1 MMTIGKKIVLMSLA
15 IIVLTLGAGFA
26 YGISLLNFSTDA
38 ISKTFRQL
46 DGEEEITP
54 IDATEPLTILLM
66 GVDMDQAT
74 RGGVWEEGRSDSM
87 ILVTVNPKTKETT
100 MMSLTRDIMVE
111 IAEANGES
119 TGTVEKLNHS
129 YSYGQAPMAI
139 ATIEKMM
146 DINIDRYIE
155 INMDG
160 LVELVDAVGGIE
172 VNNTLGFPISI
183 SEYEPAYTSIVPTG
197 KRLVNGDQAL
207 VYARMRYDDPEGDIG
222 RQRRQR
228 EVITAIV
235 KKLLQLDG
243 FTQYKKI
250 LTAISNNM
258 RTNIEIS
265 TATIPELL
273 GYKDSIKNLH
283 SYQLRGLDELVEE
296 VYYQLPP
303 TQHLLEMQNVLRTSI
318 GLDAKTDLT
327 TNVKVYEGQVGL
339 PSTIDVYNAY
349 TELLEIEANPL
360 AEAVDIEAFTG
371 TSASDL
377 PEGTASSPN
386 LSSNSSEIEGTEMTE
401 ATEMTEVGTETQ
413 TEEGQ

>member
-1 MMTIGKKIVLMSLA
+1 MTIGKKIFLMSLA
-15 IIVLTLGAGFA
+15 IVGLTLGAGLI
-26 YGISLLNFSTDA
+26 YGASLLNFSTGT
-38 ISKTFRQL
+38 ISKTYKQL
-46 DGEEEITP
+46 DGEKEITP

-74 RGGVWEEGRSDSM
+74 RGGDWEGGRSDSM
-87 ILVTVNPKTKETT
+87 ILVTVNPKTKETN

-119 TGTVEKLNHS
+119 SGTVEKLNHS

-160 LVELVDAVGGIE
+160 LIELVDAVGGIE

-183 SEYEPAYTSIVPTG
+183 SGHEPAYTSIVQPG
-197 KRLVNGDQAL
+197 KQLVNGDQAL

-228 EVITAIV
+228 EVITAII

-243 FTQYKKI
+243 LTQYKKI

-265 TATIPELL
+265 PATIPSLL
-273 GYKDSIKNLH
+273 GYKDSVSKLN
-283 SYQLRGLDELVEE
+283 SYQLRGVDQMVDEI
-296 VYYQLPP
+296 YYQLP
-303 TQHLLEMQNVLRTSI
+303 TSTHLLEMQNILKKSI
-318 GLDAKTDLT
+318 GLEENTDLV
-327 TNVKVYEGQVGL
+327 TNVKVYEGQMGL
-339 PSTIDVYNAY
+339 PSPINVYDVYTNLL
-349 TELLEIEANPL
+349 LLEASPW
-360 AEAVDIEAFTG
+360 AESLDPEIG
-371 TSASDL
+371 SPSA
-377 PEGTASSPN
+377 T
-386 LSSNSSEIEGTEMTE
+386 TTV
-401 ATEMTEVGTETQ
+401 T
-413 TEEGQ
+413 TEEQVTDFSTEPVLGDENGSQ

>member
-1 MMTIGKKIVLMSLA
+1 MTIGKKIFLMSLA
-15 IIVLTLGAGFA
+15 IVGLTVGAGLI
-26 YGISLLNFSTDA
+26 YGASLLNFSTGT
-38 ISKTFRQL
+38 ISKTYKQL
-46 DGEEEITP
+46 DGEKEITP
-54 IDATEPLTILLM
+54 IDAIEPLTILLM

-74 RGGVWEEGRSDSM
+74 RGGDWEGGRSDSM
-87 ILVTVNPKTKETT
+87 ILVTVNPKTKETN

-119 TGTVEKLNHS
+119 SGTVEKLNHS

-146 DINIDRYIE
+146 DITIDRYIE

-183 SEYEPAYTSIVPTG
+183 SEHEPAYTSIVQPG
-197 KRLVNGDQAL
+197 KQLVNGDQAL

-228 EVITAIV
+228 EVITAII

-243 FTQYKKI
+243 LTQYKKI

-265 TATIPELL
+265 PATIPSLL
-273 GYKDSIKNLH
+273 GYKDSVSKLN
-283 SYQLRGLDELVEE
+283 SYQLRGVDQMVDEI
-296 VYYQLPP
+296 YYQLP
-303 TQHLLEMQNVLRTSI
+303 TSEHLLEMQNILKKSI
-318 GLDAKTDLT
+318 GLEENTDLV
-327 TNVKVYEGQVGL
+327 TNVKVYEGQMGL
-339 PSTIDVYNAY
+339 PSPINVYDVYTNLL
-349 TELLEIEANPL
+349 LLEASPW
-360 AEAVDIEAFTG
+360 AESLDPEIG
-371 TSASDL
+371 SPSA
-377 PEGTASSPN
+377 T
-386 LSSNSSEIEGTEMTE
+386 TTV
-401 ATEMTEVGTETQ
+401 T
-413 TEEGQ
+413 TEEQVTDFSTEPVLGDENGSQ

>member
-1 MMTIGKKIVLMSLA
+1 MTIGKKIFLMSLA
-15 IIVLTLGAGFA
+15 IIGLTVGAGLI
-26 YGISLLNFSTDA
+26 YGASLLNFSTDA
-38 ISKTFRQL
+38 ISKTFKQL
-46 DGEEEITP
+46 DGEEKITP

-74 RGGVWEEGRSDSM
+74 RGGDWEGGRSDSM
-87 ILVTVNPKTKETT
+87 ILVTVNPKTKETN

-119 TGTVEKLNHS
+119 SGTVEKLNHS

-183 SEYEPAYTSIVPTG
+183 SEHEPAYTSIVQPG
-197 KRLVNGDQAL
+197 KQLVNGDQAL

-228 EVITAIV
+228 EVITAIIQ
-235 KKLLQLDG
+235 KLLQLDG

-265 TATIPELL
+265 PATIPNLL
-273 GYKDSIKNLH
+273 GYKDSISKLN
-283 SYQLRGLDELVEE
+283 SYQLRGVDQMVDAI
-296 VYYQLPP
+296 YYQLP
-303 TQHLLEMQNVLRTSI
+303 TSTHLLEMQNVLKKSI
-318 GLDAKTDLT
+318 GLEENTDLV
-327 TNVKVYEGQVGL
+327 TNVKVYEGQMGL
-339 PSTIDVYNAY
+339 PSPINVYDVYTNLL
-349 TELLEIEANPL
+349 LLEASPW
-360 AEAVDIEAFTG
+360 AESLDPEIG
-371 TSASDL
+371 SPSA
-377 PEGTASSPN
+377 T
-386 LSSNSSEIEGTEMTE
+386 TTV
-401 ATEMTEVGTETQ
+401 T
-413 TEEGQ
+413 TEEQVTDFSTEPVLGDENGSQ

>member
-1 MMTIGKKIVLMSLA
+1 MTIGKKIFLMSLA
-15 IIVLTLGAGFA
+15 IVGLTLGAGLI
-26 YGISLLNFSTDA
+26 YGASLLNFSTDA

-46 DGEEEITP
+46 DGEEKITP

-74 RGGVWEEGRSDSM
+74 RGGDWEGGRSDSM
-87 ILVTVNPKTKETT
+87 ILVTVNPKTKETN

-119 TGTVEKLNHS
+119 SGTVEKLNHS

-183 SEYEPAYTSIVPTG
+183 SEHEPAYTSIVQPG
-197 KRLVNGDQAL
+197 KQLVNGDQAL

-228 EVITAIV
+228 EVITAII

-243 FTQYKKI
+243 LTQYKKI

-265 TATIPELL
+265 PATIPSLL
-273 GYKDSIKNLH
+273 GYKDSVSKLN
-283 SYQLRGLDELVEE
+283 SYQLRGVDQMVDEI
-296 VYYQLPP
+296 YYQLP
-303 TQHLLEMQNVLRTSI
+303 TSEHLLEMQNILKKSI
-318 GLDAKTDLT
+318 GLEEKTDLV
-327 TNVKVYEGQVGL
+327 TNVKVYEGQMGL
-339 PSTIDVYNAY
+339 PSPINVYDVYTNLL
-349 TELLEIEANPL
+349 LLEASPWAERLDPEIGNP
-360 AEAVDIEAFTG
+360 
-371 TSASDL
+371 SA
-377 PEGTASSPN
+377 T
-386 LSSNSSEIEGTEMTE
+386 TTV
-401 ATEMTEVGTETQ
+401 T
-413 TEEGQ
+413 TEEQVTDFSTEPVLGDENGSQ

>member
-1 MMTIGKKIVLMSLA
+1 MTIGKKIFLMSLA
-15 IIVLTLGAGFA
+15 IVGLTLGAGLI
-26 YGISLLNFSTDA
+26 YGASLLNFSTGT
-38 ISKTFRQL
+38 ISKTYKQL
-46 DGEEEITP
+46 DGEKEITP

-74 RGGVWEEGRSDSM
+74 RGGDWEGGRSDSM
-87 ILVTVNPKTKETT
+87 ILVTVNPKTKETN

-119 TGTVEKLNHS
+119 SGTVEKLNHS

-160 LVELVDAVGGIE
+160 LIELVDAVGGIE

-183 SEYEPAYTSIVPTG
+183 SEHEPAYTSIVQPG
-197 KRLVNGDQAL
+197 KQLVNGDQAL

-228 EVITAIV
+228 EVIMAII

-243 FTQYKKI
+243 LTQYKKI

-265 TATIPELL
+265 PATIPSLL
-273 GYKDSIKNLH
+273 GYKDSVSKLN
-283 SYQLRGLDELVEE
+283 SYQLRGVDQMVDEI
-296 VYYQLPP
+296 YYQLP
-303 TQHLLEMQNVLRTSI
+303 TSTHLLEMQNVLKKSI
-318 GLDAKTDLT
+318 GLEENTDLV
-327 TNVKVYEGQVGL
+327 TNVKVYEGQMGL
-339 PSTIDVYNAY
+339 PSPINVYDVYTNLL
-349 TELLEIEANPL
+349 LLEASPW
-360 AEAVDIEAFTG
+360 AESLDPEIG
-371 TSASDL
+371 SPSA
-377 PEGTASSPN
+377 T
-386 LSSNSSEIEGTEMTE
+386 TTV
-401 ATEMTEVGTETQ
+401 T
-413 TEEGQ
+413 TEEQVTDFSTEPVLGDENGSQ

>member
-1 MMTIGKKIVLMSLA
+1 MTIGKKIFLMSLA
-15 IIVLTLGAGFA
+15 IVGLTLGAGLI
-26 YGISLLNFSTDA
+26 YGASLLNFSTGT
-38 ISKTFRQL
+38 ISKTYKQL

-74 RGGVWEEGRSDSM
+74 RGGDWEGGRSDSM
-87 ILVTVNPKTKETT
+87 ILVTVNPKTKETN

-119 TGTVEKLNHS
+119 SGTVEKLNHS

-146 DINIDRYIE
+146 DITIDRYIE

-183 SEYEPAYTSIVPTG
+183 SEHEPAYTSIVQPG
-197 KRLVNGDQAL
+197 KQLVNGEQAL

-228 EVITAIV
+228 EVITAII

-265 TATIPELL
+265 PATIPNLL
-273 GYKDSIKNLH
+273 GYKDSVSKLN
-283 SYQLRGLDELVEE
+283 SYQLRGVDQMVDAI
-296 VYYQLPP
+296 YYQLP
-303 TQHLLEMQNVLRTSI
+303 TSEHLLEMQNILKKSI
-318 GLDAKTDLT
+318 GLEENTDLV
-327 TNVKVYEGQVGL
+327 TNVKVYEGQMGL
-339 PSTIDVYNAY
+339 PSPINVYDVYTNLL
-349 TELLEIEANPL
+349 LLEASPW
-360 AEAVDIEAFTG
+360 AESLDPEIG
-371 TSASDL
+371 SPSA
-377 PEGTASSPN
+377 T
-386 LSSNSSEIEGTEMTE
+386 TTV
-401 ATEMTEVGTETQ
+401 T
-413 TEEGQ
+413 TEEQVTDFSTEPVLGDENGSQ

>member
-1 MMTIGKKIVLMSLA
+1 MTIGKKIFLMSLA
-15 IIVLTLGAGFA
+15 IVGLTLGAGLI
-26 YGISLLNFSTDA
+26 YGASLLNFSTDA
-38 ISKTFRQL
+38 ISKTFKQL
-46 DGEEEITP
+46 NGEEEITP

-74 RGGVWEEGRSDSM
+74 RGGDWEGGRSDSM
-87 ILVTVNPKTKETT
+87 ILVTVNPKTKETN

-119 TGTVEKLNHS
+119 SGTVEKLNHS

-183 SEYEPAYTSIVPTG
+183 SEHEPAYTSIVQPG
-197 KRLVNGDQAL
+197 KQLVNGDQAL

-228 EVITAIV
+228 EVITAII

-243 FTQYKKI
+243 LTQYKKI

-265 TATIPELL
+265 PATIPSLL
-273 GYKDSIKNLH
+273 GYKDSVSKLN
-283 SYQLRGLDELVEE
+283 SYQLRGVDQMVDEI
-296 VYYQLPP
+296 YYQLP
-303 TQHLLEMQNVLRTSI
+303 TSEHLLEMQNILKKSI
-318 GLDAKTDLT
+318 GLEENTDLV
-327 TNVKVYEGQVGL
+327 TNVKVYEGQMGL
-339 PSTIDVYNAY
+339 PSPINVYDVYTNLL
-349 TELLEIEANPL
+349 LLEASPW
-360 AEAVDIEAFTG
+360 AESLDPEIG
-371 TSASDL
+371 SPSA
-377 PEGTASSPN
+377 T
-386 LSSNSSEIEGTEMTE
+386 TTV
-401 ATEMTEVGTETQ
+401 T
-413 TEEGQ
+413 TEEQVTDFSTEPVLGDENGSQ

>member
-1 MMTIGKKIVLMSLA
+1 MTIGKKIFLMSLA
-15 IIVLTLGAGFA
+15 IVGLTLGAGLI
-26 YGISLLNFSTDA
+26 YGASLLNFSTGA
-38 ISKTFRQL
+38 ISKTFKQL
-46 DGEEEITP
+46 NGEEEITP

-74 RGGVWEEGRSDSM
+74 RGGDWEGGRSDSM
-87 ILVTVNPKTKETT
+87 ILVTVNPKTKETN

-119 TGTVEKLNHS
+119 SGTVEKLNHS

-146 DINIDRYIE
+146 DITIDRYIE

-160 LVELVDAVGGIE
+160 LVEFVDAVGGIE

-183 SEYEPAYTSIVPTG
+183 SEHEPAYTSIVQPG
-197 KRLVNGDQAL
+197 KQLVNGDQAL

-228 EVITAIV
+228 EVITAII

-243 FTQYKKI
+243 LTQYKKI

-265 TATIPELL
+265 PATIPSLL
-273 GYKDSIKNLH
+273 GYKDSVSKLN
-283 SYQLRGLDELVEE
+283 SYQLRGVDQMVDEI
-296 VYYQLPP
+296 YYQLP
-303 TQHLLEMQNVLRTSI
+303 TSEHLLEMQNILKKSI
-318 GLDAKTDLT
+318 GLEEKTDLV
-327 TNVKVYEGQVGL
+327 TNVKVYEGQMGL
-339 PSTIDVYNAY
+339 PSPINVYDVYTNLL
-349 TELLEIEANPL
+349 LLEASPW
-360 AEAVDIEAFTG
+360 AESLDPEIG
-371 TSASDL
+371 SPSA
-377 PEGTASSPN
+377 TTTV
-386 LSSNSSEIEGTEMTE
+386 I
-401 ATEMTEVGTETQ
+401 
-413 TEEGQ
+413 TEEQVTDFSTEPVLGDEDGSQ

>member
-1 MMTIGKKIVLMSLA
+1 MTIGKKIVLMSLA

-38 ISKTFRQL
+38 ISKTFRRL
-46 DGEEEITP
+46 GGEEEITP

-377 PEGTASSPN
+377 PEGTASSSN
-386 LSSNSSEIEGTEMTE
+386 LPSNSSELEGTET
-401 ATEMTEVGTETQ
+401 TEVGTETQ

>member
-1 MMTIGKKIVLMSLA
+1 MMTLGKKIFLMSLA
-15 IIVLTLGAGFA
+15 IVGLTLGAGLI
-26 YGISLLNFSTDA
+26 YGASLLNFSTGT
-38 ISKTFRQL
+38 ISKTYKQL
-46 DGEEEITP
+46 DGEKEITP
-54 IDATEPLTILLM
+54 IDAIEPLTILLM

-74 RGGVWEEGRSDSM
+74 RGGDWEGGRSDSM
-87 ILVTVNPKTKETT
+87 ILVTVNPKTKETN

-119 TGTVEKLNHS
+119 SGTVEKLNHS

-146 DINIDRYIE
+146 DITIDRYIE

-183 SEYEPAYTSIVPTG
+183 SEHEPAYTSIVQPG
-197 KRLVNGDQAL
+197 KQLVNGDQAL

-228 EVITAIV
+228 EVITAII

-243 FTQYKKI
+243 LTQYKKI

-265 TATIPELL
+265 PATIPSLL
-273 GYKDSIKNLH
+273 GYKDSVSKLN
-283 SYQLRGLDELVEE
+283 SYQLRGVDQMVDEI
-296 VYYQLPP
+296 YYQLP
-303 TQHLLEMQNVLRTSI
+303 TSEHLLEMQNILKKSI
-318 GLDAKTDLT
+318 GLEEKTDLV
-327 TNVKVYEGQVGL
+327 TNVKVYEGQMGL
-339 PSTIDVYNAY
+339 PSPINVYDVYTNLL
-349 TELLEIEANPL
+349 LLEASPWAESL
-360 AEAVDIEAFTG
+360 APEIG
-371 TSASDL
+371 SPSA
-377 PEGTASSPN
+377 TTTV
-386 LSSNSSEIEGTEMTE
+386 I
-401 ATEMTEVGTETQ
+401 
-413 TEEGQ
+413 TEEQVTDFSTEPVLGDENGSQ

>member
-1 MMTIGKKIVLMSLA
+1 MTIGKKIFLMSLA
-15 IIVLTLGAGFA
+15 IIGLTVGAGLI
-26 YGISLLNFSTDA
+26 YGASLLNFSTDA
-38 ISKTFRQL
+38 ISKTFKQL
-46 DGEEEITP
+46 DGEEKITP

-74 RGGVWEEGRSDSM
+74 RGGDWEGGRSDSM
-87 ILVTVNPKTKETT
+87 ILVTVNPKTKETN

-119 TGTVEKLNHS
+119 SGTVEKLNHS

-160 LVELVDAVGGIE
+160 LVELVEAVGGIE

-183 SEYEPAYTSIVPTG
+183 SEHEPAYTSIVQPG
-197 KRLVNGDQAL
+197 KQLVNGDQAL

-228 EVITAIV
+228 EVITAII

-265 TATIPELL
+265 PVTIPNLL
-273 GYKDSIKNLH
+273 GYKDSVSKLN
-283 SYQLRGLDELVEE
+283 SYQLRGVDQMVDAI
-296 VYYQLPP
+296 YYQLP
-303 TQHLLEMQNVLRTSI
+303 TSTHLLEMQNVLKKSI
-318 GLDAKTDLT
+318 GLEEKTDLV
-327 TNVKVYEGQVGL
+327 TNVKVYEGQMGL
-339 PSTIDVYNAY
+339 PSPINVYDAY
-349 TELLEIEANPL
+349 TNLLLLEASPW
-360 AEAVDIEAFTG
+360 AESLDPEIG
-371 TSASDL
+371 SPSA
-377 PEGTASSPN
+377 T
-386 LSSNSSEIEGTEMTE
+386 TTV
-401 ATEMTEVGTETQ
+401 T
-413 TEEGQ
+413 TEEQVTDFSTEPVLGDENGAQ

>member
-1 MMTIGKKIVLMSLA
+1 MTIGKKIFLMSLA
-15 IIVLTLGAGFA
+15 IVGLTLGAGLI
-26 YGISLLNFSTDA
+26 YGASLLNFSTGT
-38 ISKTFRQL
+38 ISKTYKQL
-46 DGEEEITP
+46 DGEKEITP
-54 IDATEPLTILLM
+54 IDAIEPLTILLM

-74 RGGVWEEGRSDSM
+74 RGGDWEGGRSDSM
-87 ILVTVNPKTKETT
+87 ILVTVNPKTKETN

-119 TGTVEKLNHS
+119 SGTVEKLNHS

-146 DINIDRYIE
+146 DITIDRYIE

-183 SEYEPAYTSIVPTG
+183 SEHEPAYTSIVQPG
-197 KRLVNGDQAL
+197 QQLVNGDQAL

-228 EVITAIV
+228 EVITAII

-243 FTQYKKI
+243 LTQYKKI

-265 TATIPELL
+265 PATIPSLL
-273 GYKDSIKNLH
+273 GYKDSVSKLN
-283 SYQLRGLDELVEE
+283 SYQLRGVDQMVDEI
-296 VYYQLPP
+296 YYQLP
-303 TQHLLEMQNVLRTSI
+303 TSEHLLEMQNILKKSI
-318 GLDAKTDLT
+318 GLEENTGLV
-327 TNVKVYEGQVGL
+327 TNVKVYEGQMGL
-339 PSTIDVYNAY
+339 PSPINVYDVYTNLL
-349 TELLEIEANPL
+349 LLEASPW
-360 AEAVDIEAFTG
+360 AESLDPEIG
-371 TSASDL
+371 SPSA
-377 PEGTASSPN
+377 T
-386 LSSNSSEIEGTEMTE
+386 TTV
-401 ATEMTEVGTETQ
+401 T
-413 TEEGQ
+413 TEEQVTDFSTEPVLGDENGSQ

>member
-1 MMTIGKKIVLMSLA
+1 MTIGKKIFLMSLA
-15 IIVLTLGAGFA
+15 IVGLTLGAGLI
-26 YGISLLNFSTDA
+26 YGASLLNFSTGT
-38 ISKTFRQL
+38 ISKTYKQL

-66 GVDMDQAT
+66 GVDIDQAT
-74 RGGVWEEGRSDSM
+74 RGGDWEGGRSDSM
-87 ILVTVNPKTKETT
+87 ILVTVNPKTKETN

-119 TGTVEKLNHS
+119 SGTVEKLNHS

-146 DINIDRYIE
+146 DINIDHYIE

-183 SEYEPAYTSIVPTG
+183 SEHEPAYTSIVQPG
-197 KRLVNGDQAL
+197 KQLVNGDQAL

-228 EVITAIV
+228 EVITAII

-243 FTQYKKI
+243 LTQYKKI

-265 TATIPELL
+265 PATIPSLL
-273 GYKDSIKNLH
+273 GYKDSVSKLN
-283 SYQLRGLDELVEE
+283 SYQLRGVDQMVDEI
-296 VYYQLPP
+296 YYQLP
-303 TQHLLEMQNVLRTSI
+303 TSEHLLEMQNILKKSI
-318 GLDAKTDLT
+318 GLEEKTDLV
-327 TNVKVYEGQVGL
+327 TNVKVYEGQMGL
-339 PSTIDVYNAY
+339 PSPINVYDVYTNLL
-349 TELLEIEANPL
+349 LLEASPW
-360 AEAVDIEAFTG
+360 AESLDPEIG
-371 TSASDL
+371 SPSA
-377 PEGTASSPN
+377 T
-386 LSSNSSEIEGTEMTE
+386 TTV
-401 ATEMTEVGTETQ
+401 TT
-413 TEEGQ
+413 EGQVTDFSTEPVLGDENGSQ

>member
-1 MMTIGKKIVLMSLA
+1 MTIGKKIFLMSLA
-15 IIVLTLGAGFA
+15 IVGLTLGAGFI
-26 YGISLLNFSTDA
+26 YGASLLNFSTDA
-38 ISKTFRQL
+38 ISKTFKQL
-46 DGEEEITP
+46 NGEEEITP

-74 RGGVWEEGRSDSM
+74 RGGDWEGGRSDSM
-87 ILVTVNPKTKETT
+87 ILVTVNPKTKETN

-119 TGTVEKLNHS
+119 SGTVEKLNHS

-183 SEYEPAYTSIVPTG
+183 SEHEPAYTSIVQPG
-197 KRLVNGDQAL
+197 KQLVNGDQAL

-228 EVITAIV
+228 EVITAII

-243 FTQYKKI
+243 LTQYKKI

-265 TATIPELL
+265 PATIPSLL
-273 GYKDSIKNLH
+273 GYKDSVSKLN
-283 SYQLRGLDELVEE
+283 SYQLRGVDQMVDEI
-296 VYYQLPP
+296 YYQLP
-303 TQHLLEMQNVLRTSI
+303 TSEHLLEMQNILKKSI
-318 GLDAKTDLT
+318 GLEEKTDLV
-327 TNVKVYEGQVGL
+327 TNVKVYEGQMGL
-339 PSTIDVYNAY
+339 PSPINVYDVYTNLL
-349 TELLEIEANPL
+349 LLEASPW
-360 AEAVDIEAFTG
+360 AESLDPEIG
-371 TSASDL
+371 SPSA
-377 PEGTASSPN
+377 T
-386 LSSNSSEIEGTEMTE
+386 TTV
-401 ATEMTEVGTETQ
+401 T
-413 TEEGQ
+413 TEEQVTDFSTEPVLGDENGSQ

>member
-1 MMTIGKKIVLMSLA
+1 MTIGKKIFLMSLA
-15 IIVLTLGAGFA
+15 IVGLTLGAGLI
-26 YGISLLNFSTDA
+26 YGASLLNFSTGA
-38 ISKTFRQL
+38 ISKTFKQL
-46 DGEEEITP
+46 NGEEEITP

-74 RGGVWEEGRSDSM
+74 RGGDWEGGRSDSM
-87 ILVTVNPKTKETT
+87 ILVTVNPKTKETN

-119 TGTVEKLNHS
+119 SGTVEKLNHS

-146 DINIDRYIE
+146 DITIDRYIE

-183 SEYEPAYTSIVPTG
+183 SEHEPAYTSIVQPG
-197 KRLVNGDQAL
+197 KQLVNGDQAL

-228 EVITAIV
+228 EVITAII

-243 FTQYKKI
+243 LTQYKKI

-265 TATIPELL
+265 PATIPSLL
-273 GYKDSIKNLH
+273 GYKDSVSKLN
-283 SYQLRGLDELVEE
+283 SYQLRGVDQMVDEI
-296 VYYQLPP
+296 YYQLP
-303 TQHLLEMQNVLRTSI
+303 TSEHLLEMQNILKKSI
-318 GLDAKTDLT
+318 GLEEKTDLV
-327 TNVKVYEGQVGL
+327 TNVKVYEGQMGL
-339 PSTIDVYNAY
+339 PSPINVYDVYTNLL
-349 TELLEIEANPL
+349 LLEASPW
-360 AEAVDIEAFTG
+360 AESLDPEIG
-371 TSASDL
+371 SPSA
-377 PEGTASSPN
+377 TTTV
-386 LSSNSSEIEGTEMTE
+386 I
-401 ATEMTEVGTETQ
+401 
-413 TEEGQ
+413 TEEQVTDFSTEPVLGDENGSQ

>member
-1 MMTIGKKIVLMSLA
+1 MTIGKKIFLMSLA
-15 IIVLTLGAGFA
+15 IVGLTLGAGLI
-26 YGISLLNFSTDA
+26 YGASLLNFSTDA
-38 ISKTFRQL
+38 ISKTFKQL
-46 DGEEEITP
+46 DGEEKITP

-74 RGGVWEEGRSDSM
+74 RGGDWEGGRSDSM
-87 ILVTVNPKTKETT
+87 ILVTVNPKTKETN

-119 TGTVEKLNHS
+119 SGTVEKLNHS

-183 SEYEPAYTSIVPTG
+183 SEHEPAYTSIVQPG
-197 KRLVNGDQAL
+197 KQLVNGDQAL

-228 EVITAIV
+228 EVITAII

-243 FTQYKKI
+243 LTQYKKI

-265 TATIPELL
+265 PATIPSLL
-273 GYKDSIKNLH
+273 GYKDSVSKLN
-283 SYQLRGLDELVEE
+283 SYQLRGVDQMVDEI
-296 VYYQLPP
+296 YYQLP
-303 TQHLLEMQNVLRTSI
+303 TSEHLLEMQNILKKSI
-318 GLDAKTDLT
+318 GLEEKTDLV

-339 PSTIDVYNAY
+339 PSPINVYDVYTNLL
-349 TELLEIEANPL
+349 LLEASPW
-360 AEAVDIEAFTG
+360 AESLDPEIG
-371 TSASDL
+371 SPSA
-377 PEGTASSPN
+377 T
-386 LSSNSSEIEGTEMTE
+386 TTV
-401 ATEMTEVGTETQ
+401 T
-413 TEEGQ
+413 TEEQVTDFSTEPVLGDENGSQ

>member
-1 MMTIGKKIVLMSLA
+1 MTIGKKIFLMSLA
-15 IIVLTLGAGFA
+15 IIGLTVGAGLI
-26 YGISLLNFSTDA
+26 YGASLLNFSTDA
-38 ISKTFRQL
+38 ISKTFKQL
-46 DGEEEITP
+46 DGEEKITP

-74 RGGVWEEGRSDSM
+74 RGGDWEGGRSDSM
-87 ILVTVNPKTKETT
+87 ILVTVNPKTKETN

-119 TGTVEKLNHS
+119 SGTVEKLNHS

-183 SEYEPAYTSIVPTG
+183 SEHEPAYTSIVQPG
-197 KRLVNGDQAL
+197 KQLVNGDQAL

-228 EVITAIV
+228 EVITAII

-265 TATIPELL
+265 PATIPNLL
-273 GYKDSIKNLH
+273 GYKDSVSKLN
-283 SYQLRGLDELVEE
+283 SYQLRGVDQMVDAI
-296 VYYQLPP
+296 YYQLP
-303 TQHLLEMQNVLRTSI
+303 TSTHLLEMQNVLKKSI
-318 GLDAKTDLT
+318 GLEENTDLV
-327 TNVKVYEGQVGL
+327 TNVKVYEGQMGL
-339 PSTIDVYNAY
+339 PSPINVYDVYTNLL
-349 TELLEIEANPL
+349 LLEASPW
-360 AEAVDIEAFTG
+360 AESLDPEIG
-371 TSASDL
+371 SPSA
-377 PEGTASSPN
+377 T
-386 LSSNSSEIEGTEMTE
+386 TTV
-401 ATEMTEVGTETQ
+401 T
-413 TEEGQ
+413 TEEQVTDFSTEPVLGDENGSQ

>member
-1 MMTIGKKIVLMSLA
+1 MTIGKKIFLMSLA
-15 IIVLTLGAGFA
+15 IVGLTLGAGLI
-26 YGISLLNFSTDA
+26 YGASLLNFSTDA
-38 ISKTFRQL
+38 ISKTFKHL
-46 DGEEEITP
+46 NGEEEITP

-74 RGGVWEEGRSDSM
+74 RGGDWEGGRSDSM
-87 ILVTVNPKTKETT
+87 ILVTVNPKTKETN

-119 TGTVEKLNHS
+119 SGTVEKLNHS

-160 LVELVDAVGGIE
+160 LIELVDAVGGIE

-183 SEYEPAYTSIVPTG
+183 SEHEPAYTSIVQPG
-197 KRLVNGDQAL
+197 KQLVNGDQAL

-228 EVITAIV
+228 EVITAII

-243 FTQYKKI
+243 LTQYKKI

-265 TATIPELL
+265 PATIPSLL
-273 GYKDSIKNLH
+273 GYKDSVSKLN
-283 SYQLRGLDELVEE
+283 SYQLRGVDQMVDEI
-296 VYYQLPP
+296 YYQLP
-303 TQHLLEMQNVLRTSI
+303 TSTHLLEMQNILKKSI
-318 GLDAKTDLT
+318 GLEENTDLV
-327 TNVKVYEGQVGL
+327 TNVKVYEGQMGL
-339 PSTIDVYNAY
+339 PSPINVYDVYTNLL
-349 TELLEIEANPL
+349 LLEASPW
-360 AEAVDIEAFTG
+360 AESLDPEIG
-371 TSASDL
+371 SPSA
-377 PEGTASSPN
+377 T
-386 LSSNSSEIEGTEMTE
+386 TTV
-401 ATEMTEVGTETQ
+401 T
-413 TEEGQ
+413 TEEQVTDFSTEPVLGDENGSQ

>member
-1 MMTIGKKIVLMSLA
+1 MSLA
-15 IIVLTLGAGFA
+15 IVGLTLGAGLI
-26 YGISLLNFSTDA
+26 YGASLLNFSTDA
-38 ISKTFRQL
+38 ISKTFKQL
-46 DGEEEITP
+46 NGEEEITT

-74 RGGVWEEGRSDSM
+74 RGGDWEGGRSDSM
-87 ILVTVNPKTKETT
+87 ILVTVNPKTKETN

-119 TGTVEKLNHS
+119 SGTVEKLNHS

-183 SEYEPAYTSIVPTG
+183 SEHEPAYTSIVQPG
-197 KRLVNGDQAL
+197 KQLVNGDQAL

-228 EVITAIV
+228 EVITAII

-243 FTQYKKI
+243 LTQYKKI

-265 TATIPELL
+265 PATIPSLL
-273 GYKDSIKNLH
+273 GYKDSVSKLN
-283 SYQLRGLDELVEE
+283 SYQLRGVDQMVDEI
-296 VYYQLPP
+296 YYQLP
-303 TQHLLEMQNVLRTSI
+303 TSEHLLEMQNILKKSI
-318 GLDAKTDLT
+318 GLEENTDLV
-327 TNVKVYEGQVGL
+327 TNVKVYEGQMGL
-339 PSTIDVYNAY
+339 PSPINVYDVYTNLL
-349 TELLEIEANPL
+349 LLEASQW
-360 AEAVDIEAFTG
+360 AESLDPEIG
-371 TSASDL
+371 SPSA
-377 PEGTASSPN
+377 T
-386 LSSNSSEIEGTEMTE
+386 TTV
-401 ATEMTEVGTETQ
+401 T
-413 TEEGQ
+413 TEEQVTDFSTEPVLGDENGSQ

>member
-1 MMTIGKKIVLMSLA
+1 MRIGKKIFLMSLA
-15 IIVLTLGAGFA
+15 IIGLTIGAGII
-26 YGISLLNFSTDA
+26 YGASLLNFSTGA
-38 ISKTFRQL
+38 ISKTFKQL
-46 DGEEEITP
+46 DGEDKVKP

-74 RGGVWEEGRSDSM
+74 RGGGWEGGRSDSM

-111 IAEANGES
+111 IAAANGES
-119 TGTVEKLNHS
+119 TGSIEKLNHS

-197 KRLVNGDQAL
+197 KQLVNGDQAL

-243 FTQYKKI
+243 MSQYKKI

-258 RTNIEIS
+258 RTNIEIT
-265 TATIPELL
+265 TATIPSLL
-273 GYKDSIKNLH
+273 GYRDSIANLH
-283 SYQLRGLDELVEE
+283 SYQLRGVDELVDEI
-296 VYYQLPP
+296 YYQLPP
-303 TQHLLEMQNVLRTSI
+303 SQHLLGMQNILKKSI
-318 GLDAKTDLT
+318 GLEESTDLV
-327 TNVKVYEGQVGL
+327 TNVKVYEAQMGI
-339 PSTIDVYNAY
+339 PTPINIYNAF
-349 TELLEIEANPL
+349 TNVLEVEASPGV
-360 AEAVDIEAFTG
+360 EAFDIEAITG
-371 TSASDL
+371 TAASD
-377 PEGTASSPN
+377 PSGTQT
-386 LSSNSSEIEGTEMTE
+386 SESQDSTTTID
-401 ATEMTEVGTETQ
+401 TETSTQ
-413 TEEGQ
+413 TDLSDQ

>member
-1 MMTIGKKIVLMSLA
+1 MTIGKKIFLMSLA
-15 IIVLTLGAGFA
+15 IVGLTLGAGLI
-26 YGISLLNFSTDA
+26 YGASLLNFSTDA
-38 ISKTFRQL
+38 ISKTFKQL
-46 DGEEEITP
+46 NGEEEITP

-74 RGGVWEEGRSDSM
+74 RGGDWEGGRSDSM
-87 ILVTVNPKTKETT
+87 ILVTVNPKTKETN

-119 TGTVEKLNHS
+119 SGTVEKLNHS

-183 SEYEPAYTSIVPTG
+183 SEHEPAYTSIVQPG
-197 KRLVNGDQAL
+197 KQLVNGDQAL

-228 EVITAIV
+228 EVITAII

-243 FTQYKKI
+243 LTQYKKI

-265 TATIPELL
+265 PATIPSLL
-273 GYKDSIKNLH
+273 GYKDSVSKLN
-283 SYQLRGLDELVEE
+283 SYQLRGVDQMVDEI
-296 VYYQLPP
+296 YYQLP
-303 TQHLLEMQNVLRTSI
+303 TSEHLLEMQNILKKSI
-318 GLDAKTDLT
+318 GLEENTDLV
-327 TNVKVYEGQVGL
+327 TNVKVYEGQMGL
-339 PSTIDVYNAY
+339 PSPINVYDVYTNLL
-349 TELLEIEANPL
+349 LLEASPW
-360 AEAVDIEAFTG
+360 AESLDPEIG
-371 TSASDL
+371 SPSATTTVT
-377 PEGTASSPN
+377 PEEQVTDFS
-386 LSSNSSEIEGTEMTE
+386 TEPVLGDE
-401 ATEMTEVGTETQ
+401 DGSQ
-413 TEEGQ
+413 

>member
-1 MMTIGKKIVLMSLA
+1 MTIGKKIFLMSLA
-15 IIVLTLGAGFA
+15 IIGLTVGAGLI
-26 YGISLLNFSTDA
+26 YGASLLNFSTDA
-38 ISKTFRQL
+38 ISKTFKQL
-46 DGEEEITP
+46 DGEEKITP

-74 RGGVWEEGRSDSM
+74 RGGDWEGGRSDSM
-87 ILVTVNPKTKETT
+87 ILVTVNPKTKETN

-111 IAEANGES
+111 IAEASGES
-119 TGTVEKLNHS
+119 SGTVEKLNHS

-183 SEYEPAYTSIVPTG
+183 SEHEPAYTSVVQPG
-197 KRLVNGDQAL
+197 KQLVNGNQAL

-228 EVITAIV
+228 EVITAII

-265 TATIPELL
+265 PATIPSLL
-273 GYKDSIKNLH
+273 GYKDSVSKLN
-283 SYQLRGLDELVEE
+283 SYQLRGVDQMVDAI
-296 VYYQLPP
+296 YYQLP
-303 TQHLLEMQNVLRTSI
+303 TSEHLLEMQNILKKSI
-318 GLDAKTDLT
+318 GLEEKTDLV

-339 PSTIDVYNAY
+339 PSPINVYDVYTNLL
-349 TELLEIEANPL
+349 LLEASPW
-360 AEAVDIEAFTG
+360 AERLDPEIG
-371 TSASDL
+371 SPSA
-377 PEGTASSPN
+377 T
-386 LSSNSSEIEGTEMTE
+386 TTV
-401 ATEMTEVGTETQ
+401 T
-413 TEEGQ
+413 TEEQVTDFSTEPVLGDENGSQ

>member
-15 IIVLTLGAGFA
+15 IVGLTLGAGLV
-26 YGISLLNFSTDA
+26 YGASLLNFSTGA
-38 ISKTFRQL
+38 ISKTFKQL
-46 DGEEEITP
+46 DTSDEIVP
-54 IDATEPLTILLM
+54 IDPTEPLTILLM

-74 RGGVWEEGRSDSM
+74 RGGDWEGGRSDSM
-87 ILVTVNPKTKETT
+87 ILVTVNPQTKETT

-111 IAEANGES
+111 IADPSGES

-146 DINIDRYIE
+146 NIDIDRYIE

-183 SEYEPAYTSIVPTG
+183 SEYEPGYTSIVPPG
-197 KRLVNGDQAL
+197 RQMVNGNQAL

-243 FTQYKKI
+243 FTQYKGI

-258 RTNIEIS
+258 RTDIEIS
-265 TATIPELL
+265 AATIPTLL
-273 GYKDSIKNLH
+273 GYRDSIGKLN
-283 SYQLRGLDELVEE
+283 SYQLRGLDEMVNEI
-296 VYYQLPP
+296 YYQLPP
-303 TQHLLEMQNVLRTSI
+303 TQHLLEMQNVLKKSI
-318 GLDAKTDLT
+318 GLEESTELT
-327 TNVKVYEGQVGL
+327 TNVKVYEGQMGL
-339 PSTIDVYNAY
+339 PTTINVYNAY
-349 TELLEIEANPL
+349 TDLLELEASPW

-371 TSASDL
+371 TAVSDL
-377 PEGTASSPN
+377 PEGAVNSGSRSSV
-386 LSSNSSEIEGTEMTE
+386 STETGGTVT
-401 ATEMTEVGTETQ
+401 TEVGTGTQ
-413 TEEGQ
+413 TENGQ

>member
-1 MMTIGKKIVLMSLA
+1 MTIGKKIFLMSLV
-15 IIVLTLGAGFA
+15 IIGLTVGAGLI
-26 YGISLLNFSTDA
+26 YGASLLNFSTDA
-38 ISKTFRQL
+38 ISKTFKQL
-46 DGEEEITP
+46 DGEEKITP

-74 RGGVWEEGRSDSM
+74 RGGDWEGGRSDSM
-87 ILVTVNPKTKETT
+87 ILVTVNPKTKETN

-119 TGTVEKLNHS
+119 SGTVEKLNHS

-183 SEYEPAYTSIVPTG
+183 SEHEPAYTSIVQPG
-197 KRLVNGDQAL
+197 KQLVNGDQAL

-228 EVITAIV
+228 EVITAII

-265 TATIPELL
+265 PVTIPNLL
-273 GYKDSIKNLH
+273 GYKDSVSKLN
-283 SYQLRGLDELVEE
+283 SYQLRGVDQMVDAI
-296 VYYQLPP
+296 YYQLP
-303 TQHLLEMQNVLRTSI
+303 TSTHLLEMQNVLKKSI
-318 GLDAKTDLT
+318 GLEEKTDLV
-327 TNVKVYEGQVGL
+327 TNVKVYEGQMGL
-339 PSTIDVYNAY
+339 PSPINVYDAY
-349 TELLEIEANPL
+349 TNLLLLEASPW
-360 AEAVDIEAFTG
+360 AESLDPEIG
-371 TSASDL
+371 SPSA
-377 PEGTASSPN
+377 T
-386 LSSNSSEIEGTEMTE
+386 TTV
-401 ATEMTEVGTETQ
+401 T
-413 TEEGQ
+413 TEEQVTDFSTEPVLGDENGAQ

>member
-1 MMTIGKKIVLMSLA
+1 MTIGKKIFLMSLA
-15 IIVLTLGAGFA
+15 IVGLTLGAGLI
-26 YGISLLNFSTDA
+26 YGASLLNFSTGT
-38 ISKTFRQL
+38 ISKTYKQL
-46 DGEEEITP
+46 DGEKEITP

-74 RGGVWEEGRSDSM
+74 RGGDWEGGRSDSM
-87 ILVTVNPKTKETT
+87 ILVTVNPKTKETN

-119 TGTVEKLNHS
+119 SGTVEKLNHS

-160 LVELVDAVGGIE
+160 LIELVDAVGGIE

-183 SEYEPAYTSIVPTG
+183 SEHEPAYTSIVQPG
-197 KRLVNGDQAL
+197 KQLVNGDQAL

-228 EVITAIV
+228 EVITAII

-243 FTQYKKI
+243 LTQYKKI

-265 TATIPELL
+265 PATIPSLL
-273 GYKDSIKNLH
+273 GYKDSVSKLN
-283 SYQLRGLDELVEE
+283 SYQLRGVDQMVDEI
-296 VYYQLPP
+296 YYQLP
-303 TQHLLEMQNVLRTSI
+303 TSEHLLEMQNILKKSI
-318 GLDAKTDLT
+318 GLEEKTDLV
-327 TNVKVYEGQVGL
+327 TNVKVYEGQMGL
-339 PSTIDVYNAY
+339 PSPINVYDVYTNLL
-349 TELLEIEANPL
+349 LLEASPW
-360 AEAVDIEAFTG
+360 AESLDPEIG
-371 TSASDL
+371 SPSA
-377 PEGTASSPN
+377 T
-386 LSSNSSEIEGTEMTE
+386 TTV
-401 ATEMTEVGTETQ
+401 T
-413 TEEGQ
+413 TEEQVTDFSTEPVLGDENGSQ

>member
-1 MMTIGKKIVLMSLA
+1 MTIGKKIFLMSLA
-15 IIVLTLGAGFA
+15 IVGLTLGAGLI
-26 YGISLLNFSTDA
+26 YGASLLNFSTGT
-38 ISKTFRQL
+38 ISKTYKQL
-46 DGEEEITP
+46 DGEKEITP
-54 IDATEPLTILLM
+54 IDAIEPLTILLM

-74 RGGVWEEGRSDSM
+74 RGGDWEGGRSDSM
-87 ILVTVNPKTKETT
+87 ILVTVNPKTKETN

-119 TGTVEKLNHS
+119 SGTVEKLNHS

-146 DINIDRYIE
+146 DITIDRYIE

-183 SEYEPAYTSIVPTG
+183 SEHEPAYTSIVQPG
-197 KRLVNGDQAL
+197 KQLVNGDQAL

-228 EVITAIV
+228 EVITAII

-243 FTQYKKI
+243 LTQYKKI

-265 TATIPELL
+265 PATIPSLL
-273 GYKDSIKNLH
+273 GYKDSVSKLN
-283 SYQLRGLDELVEE
+283 SYQLRGVDQMVDEI
-296 VYYQLPP
+296 YYQLP
-303 TQHLLEMQNVLRTSI
+303 TSEHLLEMQNILKKSI
-318 GLDAKTDLT
+318 GLEEKTDLV
-327 TNVKVYEGQVGL
+327 TNVKVYEGQMGL
-339 PSTIDVYNAY
+339 PSPINVYDVYTNLL
-349 TELLEIEANPL
+349 LLEASPW
-360 AEAVDIEAFTG
+360 AESLDPEIG
-371 TSASDL
+371 SPSA
-377 PEGTASSPN
+377 T
-386 LSSNSSEIEGTEMTE
+386 TTV
-401 ATEMTEVGTETQ
+401 T
-413 TEEGQ
+413 TEEQVTDFSTEPVLGDENGSQ

>member
-1 MMTIGKKIVLMSLA
+1 MTIGKKIFLMSLA
-15 IIVLTLGAGFA
+15 IVGLTLGAGLI
-26 YGISLLNFSTDA
+26 YGASLLNFSTDA
-38 ISKTFRQL
+38 ISKTFKQL
-46 DGEEEITP
+46 NGEEEITP

-74 RGGVWEEGRSDSM
+74 RGGDWEGGRSDSM
-87 ILVTVNPKTKETT
+87 ILVTVNPKTKETN

-119 TGTVEKLNHS
+119 SGTVEKLNHS

-183 SEYEPAYTSIVPTG
+183 SEHEPAYTSIVQPG
-197 KRLVNGDQAL
+197 KQLVNGDQAL

-228 EVITAIV
+228 EVIMAII

-243 FTQYKKI
+243 LTQYKKI

-265 TATIPELL
+265 PATIPSLL
-273 GYKDSIKNLH
+273 GYKDSVSKLN
-283 SYQLRGLDELVEE
+283 SYQLRGVDQMVDEI
-296 VYYQLPP
+296 YYQLP
-303 TQHLLEMQNVLRTSI
+303 TSEHLLEMQNILKKSI
-318 GLDAKTDLT
+318 GLEENTDLV
-327 TNVKVYEGQVGL
+327 TNVKVYEGQMGL
-339 PSTIDVYNAY
+339 PSPINVYDVYTNLL
-349 TELLEIEANPL
+349 LLEASPW
-360 AEAVDIEAFTG
+360 AESLDPEIG
-371 TSASDL
+371 SPSA
-377 PEGTASSPN
+377 T
-386 LSSNSSEIEGTEMTE
+386 TTV
-401 ATEMTEVGTETQ
+401 T
-413 TEEGQ
+413 TEEQVTDFSTEPVLGDEDGSQ

>member
-1 MMTIGKKIVLMSLA
+1 MTIGKKIFLMSLA
-15 IIVLTLGAGFA
+15 IVGLTLGAGLI
-26 YGISLLNFSTDA
+26 YGASLLNFSTGT
-38 ISKTFRQL
+38 ISKTYKQL
-46 DGEEEITP
+46 DGEKEITP

-74 RGGVWEEGRSDSM
+74 RGGDWEGGRSDSM
-87 ILVTVNPKTKETT
+87 ILVTVNPKTKETN

-119 TGTVEKLNHS
+119 SGTVEKLNHS

-160 LVELVDAVGGIE
+160 LIELVDAVGGIE

-183 SEYEPAYTSIVPTG
+183 SEHEPAYTSIVQPG
-197 KRLVNGDQAL
+197 KQLVNGDQAL

-228 EVITAIV
+228 EVITAII

-243 FTQYKKI
+243 LTQYKKI

-265 TATIPELL
+265 PATIPSLL
-273 GYKDSIKNLH
+273 GYKDSVSKLN
-283 SYQLRGLDELVEE
+283 SYQLRGVDQMVDEI
-296 VYYQLPP
+296 YYQLP
-303 TQHLLEMQNVLRTSI
+303 TSEHLLEMQNILKKSI
-318 GLDAKTDLT
+318 GLEEKTDLV

-339 PSTIDVYNAY
+339 PSPINVYDVYTNLL
-349 TELLEIEANPL
+349 LLEASPW
-360 AEAVDIEAFTG
+360 AESLDPEIG
-371 TSASDL
+371 SPSA
-377 PEGTASSPN
+377 T
-386 LSSNSSEIEGTEMTE
+386 TTV
-401 ATEMTEVGTETQ
+401 T
-413 TEEGQ
+413 TEEQVTDFSTEPVLGDENGSQ

>member
-1 MMTIGKKIVLMSLA
+1 MTIGKKIFLMSLA
-15 IIVLTLGAGFA
+15 IVGLTLGAGLI
-26 YGISLLNFSTDA
+26 YGASLLNFSTDA

-46 DGEEEITP
+46 DGEEKITP

-74 RGGVWEEGRSDSM
+74 RGGDWEGGRSDSM
-87 ILVTVNPKTKETT
+87 ILVTVNPKTKETN

-119 TGTVEKLNHS
+119 SGTVEKLNHS

-183 SEYEPAYTSIVPTG
+183 SEHEPAYTSIVQPG
-197 KRLVNGDQAL
+197 KQLVNGDQAL

-228 EVITAIV
+228 EVITAII

-243 FTQYKKI
+243 LTQYKKI

-265 TATIPELL
+265 PATIPSLL
-273 GYKDSIKNLH
+273 GYKDSVSKLN
-283 SYQLRGLDELVEE
+283 SYQLRGVDQMVDEI
-296 VYYQLPP
+296 YYQLP
-303 TQHLLEMQNVLRTSI
+303 TSTHLLEMQNILKKSI
-318 GLDAKTDLT
+318 GLEENTDLV
-327 TNVKVYEGQVGL
+327 TNVKVYEGQMGL
-339 PSTIDVYNAY
+339 PSPINVYDVYTNLL
-349 TELLEIEANPL
+349 LLEASPW
-360 AEAVDIEAFTG
+360 AESLDPEIG
-371 TSASDL
+371 SPSA
-377 PEGTASSPN
+377 T
-386 LSSNSSEIEGTEMTE
+386 TTV
-401 ATEMTEVGTETQ
+401 T
-413 TEEGQ
+413 TEEQVTDFSTEPVLGDENGSQ

>member
-1 MMTIGKKIVLMSLA
+1 MTIGKKIFLMSLA
-15 IIVLTLGAGFA
+15 IVGLTLGAGLI
-26 YGISLLNFSTDA
+26 YGASLLNFSTGT
-38 ISKTFRQL
+38 ISKTYKQL

-74 RGGVWEEGRSDSM
+74 RGGDWEGGRSDSM
-87 ILVTVNPKTKETT
+87 ILVTVNPKTKETN

-119 TGTVEKLNHS
+119 SGTVEKLNHS

-146 DINIDRYIE
+146 DITIDRYIE

-183 SEYEPAYTSIVPTG
+183 SEHEPAYTSIVQPG
-197 KRLVNGDQAL
+197 KQLVNGEQAL

-228 EVITAIV
+228 EVITAII

-265 TATIPELL
+265 PATIPNLL
-273 GYKDSIKNLH
+273 GYKDSVSKLN
-283 SYQLRGLDELVEE
+283 SYQLRGVDQMVDEI
-296 VYYQLPP
+296 YYQLP
-303 TQHLLEMQNVLRTSI
+303 TSEHLLEMQNILKKSI
-318 GLDAKTDLT
+318 GLEEKTDLV
-327 TNVKVYEGQVGL
+327 TNVKVYEGQMGL
-339 PSTIDVYNAY
+339 PSPINVYDVYTNLL
-349 TELLEIEANPL
+349 LLEASPWAESL
-360 AEAVDIEAFTG
+360 APEIG
-371 TSASDL
+371 SPSA
-377 PEGTASSPN
+377 TTTV
-386 LSSNSSEIEGTEMTE
+386 I
-401 ATEMTEVGTETQ
+401 
-413 TEEGQ
+413 TEEQVTDFSTEPVLGDENGSQ

>member
-1 MMTIGKKIVLMSLA
+1 MTIGKKIFLMSLA
-15 IIVLTLGAGFA
+15 IVGLTLGAGLI
-26 YGISLLNFSTDA
+26 YGASLLNFSTGT
-38 ISKTFRQL
+38 ISKTYKQL

-74 RGGVWEEGRSDSM
+74 RGGDWEGGRSDSM
-87 ILVTVNPKTKETT
+87 ILVTVNPQTKETN

-119 TGTVEKLNHS
+119 SGTVEKLNHS

-146 DINIDRYIE
+146 DITIDRYIE

-183 SEYEPAYTSIVPTG
+183 SEHEPAYTSIVQPG
-197 KRLVNGDQAL
+197 KQLVNGDQAL

-228 EVITAIV
+228 EVITAII

-243 FTQYKKI
+243 LTQYKKI

-265 TATIPELL
+265 PATIPSLL
-273 GYKDSIKNLH
+273 GYKDSVSKLN
-283 SYQLRGLDELVEE
+283 SYQLRGVDQMVDEI
-296 VYYQLPP
+296 YYQLP
-303 TQHLLEMQNVLRTSI
+303 TSEHLLEMQNILKKSI
-318 GLDAKTDLT
+318 GLEEKTDLV
-327 TNVKVYEGQVGL
+327 TNVKVYEGQMGL
-339 PSTIDVYNAY
+339 PSPINVYDVYTNLL
-349 TELLEIEANPL
+349 LLEASPWAESL
-360 AEAVDIEAFTG
+360 APEIG
-371 TSASDL
+371 SPSA
-377 PEGTASSPN
+377 T
-386 LSSNSSEIEGTEMTE
+386 TTV
-401 ATEMTEVGTETQ
+401 T
-413 TEEGQ
+413 TEEQVTDFSTEPVLGDENGSQ

>member
-1 MMTIGKKIVLMSLA
+1 MTIGKKIFLMSLA
-15 IIVLTLGAGFA
+15 IVGLTLGAGLI
-26 YGISLLNFSTDA
+26 YGASLLNFSTGA
-38 ISKTFRQL
+38 ISKTYKQL
-46 DGEEEITP
+46 DGEKEITP

-74 RGGVWEEGRSDSM
+74 RGGDWEGGRSDSM
-87 ILVTVNPKTKETT
+87 ILVTVNPKTKETN

-119 TGTVEKLNHS
+119 SGTVEKLNHS

-146 DINIDRYIE
+146 DINIDHYIE

-172 VNNTLGFPISI
+172 INNTLGFPISI
-183 SEYEPAYTSIVPTG
+183 SEHEPAYTSIVQPG
-197 KRLVNGDQAL
+197 KQLVNGDQAL

-228 EVITAIV
+228 EVITAII

-243 FTQYKKI
+243 LTQYKKI

-265 TATIPELL
+265 PATIPSLL
-273 GYKDSIKNLH
+273 GYKDSVSKLN
-283 SYQLRGLDELVEE
+283 SYQLRGVDQMVDEI
-296 VYYQLPP
+296 YYQLP
-303 TQHLLEMQNVLRTSI
+303 TSEHLLEMQNILKKSI
-318 GLDAKTDLT
+318 GLEEKTDLV
-327 TNVKVYEGQVGL
+327 TNVKVYEGQMGL
-339 PSTIDVYNAY
+339 PSPINVYDVYTNLL
-349 TELLEIEANPL
+349 LLEASPWAERLDPEIGNP
-360 AEAVDIEAFTG
+360 
-371 TSASDL
+371 SA
-377 PEGTASSPN
+377 T
-386 LSSNSSEIEGTEMTE
+386 TTV
-401 ATEMTEVGTETQ
+401 T
-413 TEEGQ
+413 TEEQITDFSTEPVLGDENGSQ

>member
-1 MMTIGKKIVLMSLA
+1 MTIGKKIFLMSLA
-15 IIVLTLGAGFA
+15 IVGLTLGAGLI
-26 YGISLLNFSTDA
+26 YGASLLNFSTGT
-38 ISKTFRQL
+38 ISKTYKQL

-74 RGGVWEEGRSDSM
+74 RGGDWEGGRSDSM
-87 ILVTVNPKTKETT
+87 ILVTVNPKTKETN

-119 TGTVEKLNHS
+119 SGTVEKLNHS

-146 DINIDRYIE
+146 DITIDRYIE

-183 SEYEPAYTSIVPTG
+183 SEHEPAYTSIVQPG
-197 KRLVNGDQAL
+197 QQLVNGDQAL

-228 EVITAIV
+228 EVITAII

-243 FTQYKKI
+243 LTQYKKI

-265 TATIPELL
+265 PETIPSLL
-273 GYKDSIKNLH
+273 GYKDSVSKLN
-283 SYQLRGLDELVEE
+283 SYQLRGVDQMVDEI
-296 VYYQLPP
+296 YYQLPSSE
-303 TQHLLEMQNVLRTSI
+303 HLLEMQNILKKSI
-318 GLDAKTDLT
+318 GLEENTGLV
-327 TNVKVYEGQVGL
+327 TNVKVYEGQMGL
-339 PSTIDVYNAY
+339 PSPINVYDAY
-349 TELLEIEANPL
+349 TNLLLLEASPW
-360 AEAVDIEAFTG
+360 AESLDPEIG
-371 TSASDL
+371 SPSA
-377 PEGTASSPN
+377 T
-386 LSSNSSEIEGTEMTE
+386 TTV
-401 ATEMTEVGTETQ
+401 T
-413 TEEGQ
+413 TEEQVTDFSTEPVLGDENGSQ

>member
-1 MMTIGKKIVLMSLA
+1 MTIGKKIFLMSLA
-15 IIVLTLGAGFA
+15 IVGLTLGAGLI
-26 YGISLLNFSTDA
+26 YGASLLNFSTGT
-38 ISKTFRQL
+38 ISKTYKQL

-74 RGGVWEEGRSDSM
+74 RGGDWEGGRSDSM
-87 ILVTVNPKTKETT
+87 ILVTVNPKTKETN

-119 TGTVEKLNHS
+119 SGTVEKLNHS

-146 DINIDRYIE
+146 DITIDRYIE

-183 SEYEPAYTSIVPTG
+183 SEHEPAYTSIVQPG
-197 KRLVNGDQAL
+197 KQLVNGDQAL

-228 EVITAIV
+228 EVITAII

-243 FTQYKKI
+243 LTQYKKI

-265 TATIPELL
+265 PATIPSLL
-273 GYKDSIKNLH
+273 GYKDSVSKLN
-283 SYQLRGLDELVEE
+283 SYQLRGVDQMVDEI
-296 VYYQLPP
+296 YYQLP
-303 TQHLLEMQNVLRTSI
+303 TSEHLLEMQNILKKSI
-318 GLDAKTDLT
+318 GLEEKNDLV
-327 TNVKVYEGQVGL
+327 TNVKVYEGQMGL
-339 PSTIDVYNAY
+339 PSPINVYDVYTNLL
-349 TELLEIEANPL
+349 LLEASPW
-360 AEAVDIEAFTG
+360 AESLDPEIG
-371 TSASDL
+371 SPSA
-377 PEGTASSPN
+377 TTTV
-386 LSSNSSEIEGTEMTE
+386 I
-401 ATEMTEVGTETQ
+401 
-413 TEEGQ
+413 TEEQVTDFSTEPVLGDENGSQ